1 MQTPPLFLSKQSF
14 SYAILALFILF
25 CVRVTFIYIDYKD
38 FITKPFYFTN
48 AKVISSKLKAKNDE
62 QYNVIKVKTVEGLS
76 FFTVSFDEQII
87 EPNSEIRVQIFPNEN
102 IGFFDYLGTFFVN
115 SKIKKVIIH
124 HDTSK
129 SYLSKKVKNLHK
141 DERVASFYNG
151 IFFATSLSQETRD
164 VVAKLGV
171 AHLVALSGFHLGI
184 LWSVIFAL
192 SLLLYK
198 PLQARFFPY
207 RNALLDVGVVAVLT
221 LAFYLWYVD
230 FPPSLTRAF
239 AMVFLGWLFLLLGLQ
254 IISFEFL
261 AFIIALLLVLVPSF
275 LLSLSFWFSVAG
287 VFYIFLVLKWFEKS
301 SKTMIAIFYIPFG
314 IFLLMLPITH
324 IFFGT
329 TNICQLSSP
338 LLSLLFIPFY
348 PLSILLHLV
357 GFGAL
362 FDPLLVALF
371 DLPGRVATKEVF
383 ISPYVAL
390 GYIILSII
398 AIRYRY
404 LFFALLACALL
415 LSLYIFT

>member
-1 MQTPPLFLSKQSF
+1 MQTPPLFLSKRSF
-14 SYAILALFILF
+14 FYTILALFILF
-25 CVRVTFIYIDYKD
+25 CIRVIFIYIDYKD
-38 FITKPFYFTN
+38 FITKPFYFTD
-48 AKVISSKLKAKNDE
+48 AKVISSKLKAKNGR
-62 QYNVIKVKTVEGLS
+62 QYSVIKAKSSEGLS
-76 FFTVSFDEQII
+76 FFTVYFDDGKV
-87 EPNSEIRVQIFPNEN
+87 EPNSDIRVQLFPDES

-115 SKIKKVIIH
+115 SKIKSITSQ
-124 HDTSK
+124 DTSK
-129 SYLSKKVKNLHK
+129 GYLSKKVGAMHQ
-141 DERVASFYNG
+141 DARVASFYNG

-198 PLQARFFPY
+198 PLQSRFFPY

-261 AFIIALLLVLVPSF
+261 AFIVALLFVLVPSF

-301 SKTMIAIFYIPFG
+301 SKAMIAIFYIPFG

-371 DLPGRVATKEVF
+371 DLPSRVATKEVF
-383 ISPYVAL
+383 ISPYVAS

-415 LSLYIFT
+415 SSLYIFT